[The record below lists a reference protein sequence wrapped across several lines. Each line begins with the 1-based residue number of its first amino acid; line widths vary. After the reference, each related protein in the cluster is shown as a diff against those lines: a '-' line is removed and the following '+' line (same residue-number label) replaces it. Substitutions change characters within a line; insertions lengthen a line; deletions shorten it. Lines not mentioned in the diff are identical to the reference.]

1 MNKQQLIENLANAKI
16 VRKNARINYR
26 NSNRTVRKA
35 KKALKLYNQSTRNL
49 AKMEKITQFVDD
61 MLVELTNEQQ

>member
-1 MNKQQLIENLANAKI
+1 MNKQQLIENLANAKV

-26 NSNRTVRKA
+26 NSNRTVRRA
-35 KKALKLYNQSTRNL
+35 KKALKLYNKSARNL

-61 MLVELTNEQQ
+61 MLVELTKEQQ

>member
-26 NSNRTVRKA
+26 NSNRAYRKA
-35 KKALKLYNQSTRNL
+35 KKALKLYNQSARNL

-61 MLVELTNEQQ
+61 MLVELTKEQQ

>member
-35 KKALKLYNQSTRNL
+35 KKALKLYNQSARNL
-49 AKMEKITQFVDD
+49 VKMEKISQFVDD
-61 MLVELTNEQQ
+61 MLEELTKEQQ